1 MLIYNTYTRE
11 KEEFKPIEENKVK
24 MYICGPTVYNY
35 IHIGNARPVLFFDLV
50 HRYFKYLGYE
60 VEFVSNV
67 TDVDDKIINRAIEE
81 EVTEA
86 EIAEK
91 YLNYFLEC
99 NQLLNALPFT
109 SMPKVTENMDEMIQ
123 FIHELVERGFAYAV
137 DGDVYFRID
146 KVREYGQLSGKKIEE
161 LEVGARIAEDSKK
174 ENPLDF
180 VLWKKTDKG
189 ITWDS
194 PWGAGRPGWHTECVV
209 MIGKEFGGKIDI
221 HGGGTDLQF
230 PHHENEIAQSQA
242 YCGDDHSFARYWL
255 HNGFITINQEKM
267 SKSLGNF
274 FTVKEILD
282 KYPAEVLRFF
292 IVSTHYRS
300 PLDFSD
306 ARLDEATTSLN
317 RLKNAL
323 DNLKELAKNTTDA
336 TSGEELIAKAKQC
349 KQNFFEAMDDD
360 FNTALAIANMFDL
373 SKEIN
378 IYYNEVTSGKV
389 ACSKIAVDT
398 ALDVFSEMADIIG
411 ILEDDDNSADD
422 GLVDNLMNLIIDI
435 RQNARKNK
443 DWATADK
450 IRDELK
456 NIGIT
461 LEDSPTG
468 VRWKK

>member
-86 EIAEK
+86 EIANK

-109 SMPKVTENMDEMIQ
+109 SMPKVTENMDDMIQ
-123 FIHELVERGFAYAV
+123 FINELVEHGFAYAV

-209 MIGKEFGGKIDI
+209 MINKEFNGKIDI

-230 PHHENEIAQSQA
+230 PHHENEIAQSLCLNNHRLA
-242 YCGDDHSFARYWL
+242 NYWMHVGRL
-255 HNGFITINQEKM
+255 GLNNEKM
-267 SKSLGNF
+267 SKSLGNVINVKDLIETIDPNAF
-274 FTVKEILD
+274 RLFMLSVHYRQPINYTDETIQLAVKEWQKIKSTFDQLHLKLD
-282 KYPAEVLRFF
+282 LAEALDIESEEVLEIANLMKQF
-292 IVSTHYRS
+292 IS
-300 PLDFSD
+300 
-306 ARLDEATTSLN
+306 
-317 RLKNAL
+317 AL
-323 DNLKELAKNTTDA
+323 
-336 TSGEELIAKAKQC
+336 
-349 KQNFFEAMDDD
+349 DDD
-360 FNTALAIANMFDL
+360 FNTSNAITSL
-373 SKEIN
+373 YGVIKEIN
-378 IYYNEVTSGKV
+378 KMTRAKASDA
-389 ACSKIAVDT
+389 ACKY
-398 ALDVFSEMADIIG
+398 ALMTLQNMTYIFGFDLNKKRLTVE
-411 ILEDDDNSADD
+411 ERE
-422 GLVDNLMNLIIDI
+422 LMKAWEE
-435 RQNARKNK
+435 ARKAK
-443 DWATADK
+443 DFAKA
-450 IRDELK
+450 DELRAQLQAL
-456 NIGIT
+456 NV
-461 LEDSPTG
+461 L
-468 VRWKK
+468 

>member
-1 MLIYNTYTRE
+1 MKITSRKIGVGLTMLIYNTYTRE

-230 PHHENEIAQSQA
+230 PHHENEIAQSI
-242 YCGDDHSFARYWL
+242 CMNGHSLANYWMHVGRL
-255 HNGFITINQEKM
+255 GLNNEKM
-267 SKSLGNF
+267 SKSLGNVINVKDLIEAIDANAF
-274 FTVKEILD
+274 RLFMLSVHYRQPINYTEENIQLAVKEWQKIKSTFEQLHLKLD
-282 KYPAEVLRFF
+282 LAE
-292 IVSTHYRS
+292 
-300 PLDFSD
+300 
-306 ARLDEATTSLN
+306 
-317 RLKNAL
+317 AL
-323 DNLKELAKNTTDA
+323 DVEGEVVPEIENLMQQFTLAL
-336 TSGEELIAKAKQC
+336 E
-349 KQNFFEAMDDD
+349 DD
-360 FNTALAIANMFDL
+360 FNTSNAITSL
-373 SKEIN
+373 YGVIKEIN
-378 IYYNEVTSGKV
+378 KMTRAKASD
-389 ACSKIAVDT
+389 AASKY
-398 ALDVFSEMADIIG
+398 
-411 ILEDDDNSADD
+411 
-422 GLVDNLMNLIIDI
+422 GLYFWI
-435 RQNARKNK
+435 
-443 DWATADK
+443 
-450 IRDELK
+450 
-456 NIGIT
+456 
-461 LEDSPTG
+461 
-468 VRWKK
+468 

>member
-209 MIGKEFGGKIDI
+209 MINKEFNSKIDI

-230 PHHENEIAQSQA
+230 PHHENEIAQSL
-242 YCGDDHSFARYWL
+242 CMNGHSLANYWMHVGRL
-255 HNGFITINQEKM
+255 GLNNEKM
-267 SKSLGNF
+267 SKSLGNVIN
-274 FTVKEILD
+274 VKDLIETIDPNAFRLFMLS
-282 KYPAEVLRFF
+282 V
-292 IVSTHYRS
+292 HYRQPINYTDENIQLAIKEWQKIKS
-300 PLDFSD
+300 TFDQLHLKLDL
-306 ARLDEATTSLN
+306 AE
-317 RLKNAL
+317 AL
-323 DNLKELAKNTTDA
+323 DME
-336 TSGEELIAKAKQC
+336 GEVVPEV
-349 KQNFFEAMDDD
+349 EALMQQFTAALEDD
-360 FNTALAIANMFDL
+360 FNTSNAITSLYGVIKEINKMTRAKASDVACKYALMTLQNMTYIFGFDL
-373 SKEIN
+373 SKKRL
-378 IYYNEVTSGKV
+378 T
-389 ACSKIAVDT
+389 
-398 ALDVFSEMADIIG
+398 
-411 ILEDDDNSADD
+411 LEERE
-422 GLVDNLMNLIIDI
+422 LMKAWEE
-435 RQNARKNK
+435 ARKAK
-443 DWATADK
+443 DFAKA
-450 IRDELK
+450 DELRAQLQAL
-456 NIGIT
+456 NV
-461 LEDSPTG
+461 L
-468 VRWKK
+468 

>member
-86 EIAEK
+86 EIANK

-109 SMPKVTENMDEMIQ
+109 SMPKVTENMDNMIQ
-123 FIHELVERGFAYAV
+123 FISELVEHGFAYAV

-209 MIGKEFGGKIDI
+209 MINKEFNGKIDI

-230 PHHENEIAQSQA
+230 PHHENEIAQSLCLNNHRLA
-242 YCGDDHSFARYWL
+242 NYWMHVGRL
-255 HNGFITINQEKM
+255 GLNNEKM
-267 SKSLGNF
+267 SKSLGNVIN
-274 FTVKEILD
+274 VKELVETIDPNAFRLFMLSVHYRQPINYTDETIQLAVKEWQKIKSTFDQLHLKLD
-282 KYPAEVLRFF
+282 LAEALDIEGEEVLE
-292 IVSTHYRS
+292 I
-300 PLDFSD
+300 
-306 ARLDEATTSLN
+306 EALMKQFTE
-317 RLKNAL
+317 AL
-323 DNLKELAKNTTDA
+323 
-336 TSGEELIAKAKQC
+336 
-349 KQNFFEAMDDD
+349 DDD
-360 FNTALAIANMFDL
+360 FNTSNAITSL
-373 SKEIN
+373 YGVIKEIN
-378 IYYNEVTSGKV
+378 KMTRAKASDA
-389 ACSKIAVDT
+389 ACKY
-398 ALDVFSEMADIIG
+398 ALMTLQNMTYIFGFDLNKKRLTDE
-411 ILEDDDNSADD
+411 ERE
-422 GLVDNLMNLIIDI
+422 LMKAWEE
-435 RQNARKNK
+435 ARKAK
-443 DWATADK
+443 DFAKA
-450 IRDELK
+450 DELRAQLQAL
-456 NIGIT
+456 NV
-461 LEDSPTG
+461 L
-468 VRWKK
+468 